1 MCLYRDFNGKL
12 FENWISTAKSSP
24 VAGITLHTAY
34 CMLHA
39 APASVPAHAH

>member
-1 MCLYRDFNGKL
+1 MCLYRDLNGNL
-12 FENWISTAKSSP
+12 FENLILTAKASP